1 MVDLERVRKKLL
13 ETYSDE
19 QADRLLHA
27 ITLID
32 SRLSPCISNWLNG
45 HEMPFSYG
53 EVSIM
58 MIREKE
64 EVGYLQALIKMD
76 VLLKNPDL
84 LNLYPEMDFG
94 SM

>member
-1 MVDLERVRKKLL
+1 MVDVEKVRKKLL

-19 QADRLLHA
+19 QADRILHA
-27 ITLID
+27 IIQMD
-32 SRLSPCISNWLNG
+32 PRLSLCIANWLDG
-45 HEMPFSYG
+45 HEMPFSHG
-53 EVSIM
+53 EVSIT
-58 MIREKE
+58 MIRERE

-84 LNLYPEMDFG
+84 LKLYPEFDFG